1 MRLWTARVGDAWGH
15 RCAVCGSESTPNAHH
30 LENRNT
36 CRALKF
42 DENNGILLCP
52 SHHKFGKN
60 SAHKGGIWFA
70 EWLRTH
76 YPERYAYVLAHRD
89 DEMNLNDRETLA
101 RLESM
106 LQPHPV
112 CPPQWPDAKAEP
124 ERGPAEPG
132 PGLFD
137 ELDRLF
143 GANCAGGEQV
153 CTRDWVMCEP
163 GHSGE
168 MVELNRTM
176 PLSMFTLLKLACTQD
191 RAQAAANIA
200 VGGFRFVNKRTQE
213 SVDVTERWLLDE
225 FFPRYDKEFQTTD
238 GKEKETAQ

>member
-1 MRLWTARVGDAWGH
+1 MKKKTKKRKRLEPLARIRRRLMRLWTARVGDAWGH

-42 DENNGILLCP
+42 DEMNGILLCP

-70 EWLRTH
+70 EWLRAH

-112 CPPQWPDAKAEP
+112 CPPQWPDAPAEP
-124 ERGPAEPG
+124 EQRDESQKAE
-132 PGLFD
+132 
-137 ELDRLF
+137 E
-143 GANCAGGEQV
+143 
-153 CTRDWVMCEP
+153 
-163 GHSGE
+163 
-168 MVELNRTM
+168 TM
-176 PLSMFTLLKLACTQD
+176 Q
-191 RAQAAANIA
+191 
-200 VGGFRFVNKRTQE
+200 
-213 SVDVTERWLLDE
+213 
-225 FFPRYDKEFQTTD
+225 
-238 GKEKETAQ
+238 

>member
-1 MRLWTARVGDAWGH
+1 M
-15 RCAVCGSESTPNAHH
+15 CGSESTPNAHH

-42 DENNGILLCP
+42 DEMNGILLCP

-76 YPERYAYVLAHRD
+76 YPAHYAYVLAHRD

-101 RLESM
+101 RLEDM

-112 CPPQWPDAKAEP
+112 CPPQWPDAQTEP
-124 ERGPAEPG
+124 EREPTG

-137 ELDRLF
+137 ELDHLL
-143 GANCAGGEQV
+143 GTDYANGSPV
-153 CTRDWVMCEP
+153 RTHDWVMCEP
-163 GHSGE
+163 DRDGALT
-168 MVELNRTM
+168 ELSRTM
-176 PLSMFTLLKLACTQD
+176 PLSMFTTLKLCSAQK
-191 RAQAAANIA
+191 RAQAAANLA
-200 VGGFRFVNKRTQE
+200 KGGFRFLNKRTQE
-213 SVDVTERWLLDE
+213 SVAVTERWLLDE
-225 FFPRYDKEFQTTD
+225 FFPRYDKAVSAADGEENSQCAIPQPNTT
-238 GKEKETAQ
+238 EKDSTQ